1 MLIGYARCSRE
12 RKDLNAQRKAL
23 RELGV
28 QSTEIHV
35 DRGLSG
41 DPPRPALEKTLARL
55 SRRDTLVVSTL
66 SRLARSA
73 RDAAWIAEQLSAR
86 GAKLSLAGVVYDPR
100 RETGRRF
107 FELVNTFAEFEFEVV
122 QLRTREGM
130 AVARANGRLKGKPPK
145 LTVGQHA
152 ELLELHTSGELS
164 ISELAQRMSVSRA
177 TIYRALQRA
186 RSDTASAP
194 AAPPG

>member
-1 MLIGYARCSRE
+1 MLIGYARCSRD

-28 QSTEIHV
+28 QSTEIHL

-41 DPPRPALEKTLARL
+41 DPPRPALQKALARL
-55 SRRDTLVVSTL
+55 SRRDTLVVPTL
-66 SRLARSA
+66 GRLARSA
-73 RDAAWIAEQLSAR
+73 RDAAGIAEQLSAR
-86 GAKLSLAGVVYDPR
+86 GAKLSLGGVVYDPR
-100 RETGRRF
+100 RETGRCF
-107 FELVNTFAEFEFEVV
+107 FDLVRTFAEFEFEVV
-122 QLRTREGM
+122 QLRTREGV
-130 AVARANGRLKGKPPK
+130 AVARASGRLKGKPPK

-152 ELLELHTSGELS
+152 ELLELHASGQLS

-186 RSDTASAP
+186 RSDSTTP
-194 AAPPG
+194 PTTPPG